1 MGKPTRVVVCG
12 MKGVGKTALLE
23 QLIYGNVTP
32 KTVRYSSCYDRLPT
46 CHSSILRSV
55 IRQEIHPTIEDI
67 YVANIETDRGT
78 KERVR
83 FYDTAGLESL
93 QSNTNNQQLPRH
105 YLGFADGY
113 ILVYDTTKS
122 ESLDVLFP
130 LKKDIDK
137 NKDKKEITVIVLGN
151 KSGNENKSN
160 SLENMSNKASN
171 WCTREKVKHYEINVM
186 DRQTLFE
193 PFVYLSSRLNPPP
206 NKSTFPQ
213 LSMGRK
219 MIKTETP

>member
-1 MGKPTRVVVCG
+1 MGKTTRVVVCG

-23 QLIYGNVTP
+23 QLIYGNIDA
-32 KTVRYSSCYDRLPT
+32 KT
-46 CHSSILRSV
+46 
-55 IRQEIHPTIEDI
+55 EIHPTIEDI

-78 KERVR
+78 KEKVR

-93 QSNTNNQQLPRH
+93 QSTVNNQQLPRH

-113 ILVYDTTKS
+113 VLVYDTGKP

-137 NKDKKEITVIVLGN
+137 NKDKKEITVIVIGN
-151 KSGNENKSN
+151 RTKTDAMLNN
-160 SLENMSNKASN
+160 LENTASKATN
-171 WCTREKVKHYEINVM
+171 WCTREKIKHYEVNIMN
-186 DRQTLFE
+186 RSTLFE
-193 PFVYLSSRLNPPP
+193 AFVYLSSKLNPPT

-219 MIKTETP
+219 SVKAETQ

>member
-32 KTVRYSSCYDRLPT
+32 KT
-46 CHSSILRSV
+46 
-55 IRQEIHPTIEDI
+55 EIHPTIEDI

-93 QSNTNNQQLPRH
+93 QSNANNQQLPRH

-113 ILVYDTTKS
+113 ILVYDTTKP

-151 KSGNENKSN
+151 KTNNENKSN
-160 SLENMSNKASN
+160 SLENTSNKASN

-186 DRQTLFE
+186 DRQTLLE

-219 MIKTETP
+219 IIKTETP

>member
-1 MGKPTRVVVCG
+1 MGKTTRVVVCG

-23 QLIYGNVTP
+23 QLIYGNVT
-32 KTVRYSSCYDRLPT
+32 TNS
-46 CHSSILRSV
+46 
-55 IRQEIHPTIEDI
+55 EIHPTIEDI

-78 KERVR
+78 KEKVR
-83 FYDTAGLESL
+83 FYDTAGLEPL
-93 QSNTNNQQLPRH
+93 QTNASSPQLARH

-113 ILVYDTTKS
+113 VLVYDTAKP

-137 NKDKKEITVIVLGN
+137 HKDKKEITIIVIGN
-151 KSGNENKSN
+151 RTKPDVELNN
-160 SLENMSNKASN
+160 LENTASKAAN
-171 WCTREKVKHYEINVM
+171 WCTREKLRHYEVNVL
-186 DRQTLFE
+186 DRPSLYDA
-193 PFVYLSSRLNPPP
+193 FVHLSSKLNPPP

-219 MIKTETP
+219 TIKAEAP

>member
-1 MGKPTRVVVCG
+1 MGKTTKVVVCG

-23 QLIYGNVTP
+23 QLIYGNIDA
-32 KTVRYSSCYDRLPT
+32 KT
-46 CHSSILRSV
+46 
-55 IRQEIHPTIEDI
+55 EIHPTIEDI

-78 KERVR
+78 KEKVR

-93 QSNTNNQQLPRH
+93 QTNVNNQQLPRQ

-113 ILVYDTTKS
+113 VLVYDTGKP

-137 NKDKKEITVIVLGN
+137 NKDKKEIIVIVIGN
-151 KSGNENKSN
+151 RTKTDVALNN
-160 SLENMSNKASN
+160 LENTVSKATN
-171 WCTREKVKHYEINVM
+171 WCTREKIKHYEVNVM
-186 DRQTLFE
+186 DRSSLFE
-193 PFVYLSSRLNPPP
+193 AFVYLSSKLNPPA
-206 NKSTFPQ
+206 NKSTFSQ

-219 MIKTETP
+219 TVKAEAQ

>member
-1 MGKPTRVVVCG
+1 MGKTTRVVVCG

-23 QLIYGNVTP
+23 QLVYGNIDV
-32 KTVRYSSCYDRLPT
+32 KT
-46 CHSSILRSV
+46 
-55 IRQEIHPTIEDI
+55 QEIHPTIEDI

-78 KERVR
+78 KEKVR

-93 QSNTNNQQLPRH
+93 QSNVNNQQLPRH

-113 ILVYDTTKS
+113 VLVYDTGKP

-137 NKDKKEITVIVLGN
+137 NKDKKEITVIVIGN
-151 KSGNENKSN
+151 RSKTDAVLNN
-160 SLENMSNKASN
+160 LENTASKATN
-171 WCTREKVKHYEINVM
+171 WCTREKVKHYEVNVM
-186 DRQTLFE
+186 DRASLYE
-193 PFVYLSSRLNPPP
+193 AFVHLSSKLNPPT

-219 MIKTETP
+219 TVKAEAQ

>member
-1 MGKPTRVVVCG
+1 MGKTTRVVVCG

-23 QLIYGNVTP
+23 QLIHGNIDA
-32 KTVRYSSCYDRLPT
+32 KT
-46 CHSSILRSV
+46 
-55 IRQEIHPTIEDI
+55 EIHPTIEDI

-78 KERVR
+78 KEKVR

-93 QSNTNNQQLPRH
+93 QSNVNNQQLPRH

-113 ILVYDTTKS
+113 VLVYDTGKP

-137 NKDKKEITVIVLGN
+137 NKDKKEIIVIVIGN
-151 KSGNENKSN
+151 RTKTDAVLNN
-160 SLENMSNKASN
+160 LENTASKATN
-171 WCTREKVKHYEINVM
+171 WCTREKVKHYEVDVM
-186 DRQTLFE
+186 DRSSLFE
-193 PFVYLSSRLNPPP
+193 AFVHLSSKLNPPA
-206 NKSTFPQ
+206 NKSTFSQ

-219 MIKTETP
+219 TVKAEAQ

>member
-1 MGKPTRVVVCG
+1 MGKTTKVIVCG

-23 QLIYGNVTP
+23 QLIYGNVTS
-32 KTVRYSSCYDRLPT
+32 KT
-46 CHSSILRSV
+46 
-55 IRQEIHPTIEDI
+55 EIHPTIEDI

-78 KERVR
+78 KEKVR
-83 FYDTAGLESL
+83 FYDTAGLEAL
-93 QSNTNNQQLPRH
+93 QTNTNNQQLARH

-113 ILVYDTTKS
+113 VLVYDTTKP

-137 NKDKKEITVIVLGN
+137 NKDKKEITIIVIGN
-151 KSGNENKSN
+151 RTWSDTAQKN
-160 SLENMSNKASN
+160 LENTANRAAN
-171 WCTREKVKHYEINVM
+171 WCTREKIKHFEVNVM
-186 DRQTLFE
+186 DRASLYESFI
-193 PFVYLSSRLNPPP
+193 YLSSKLNPIQ

-219 MIKTETP
+219 NIKAETT

>member
-1 MGKPTRVVVCG
+1 MRKLIYNEDPGMGKTTRVVVCG

-23 QLIYGNVTP
+23 QLIYGNVDA
-32 KTVRYSSCYDRLPT
+32 KT
-46 CHSSILRSV
+46 
-55 IRQEIHPTIEDI
+55 EIHPTIEDI

-78 KERVR
+78 KEKIR

-93 QSNTNNQQLPRH
+93 QSNVNNQQLPRH

-113 ILVYDTTKS
+113 VLVYDTGKP

-137 NKDKKEITVIVLGN
+137 NKDKKEITVIVIGN
-151 KSGNENKSN
+151 RTTKTDTVMNN
-160 SLENMSNKASN
+160 LENTVSKATN
-171 WCTREKVKHYEINVM
+171 WCTREKVKHYEVNIM
-186 DRQTLFE
+186 DRSALFE
-193 PFVYLSSRLNPPP
+193 AFVHLSSKLNPPA
-206 NKSTFPQ
+206 NKSTFSQ

-219 MIKTETP
+219 NVKAEAQ

>member
-1 MGKPTRVVVCG
+1 MGKTTRVVVCG

-23 QLIYGNVTP
+23 QLIYGNIDA
-32 KTVRYSSCYDRLPT
+32 KT
-46 CHSSILRSV
+46 
-55 IRQEIHPTIEDI
+55 EIHPTIEDV

-78 KERVR
+78 KEKVR

-93 QSNTNNQQLPRH
+93 QSNVNNQQLPRH

-113 ILVYDTTKS
+113 VLVYDTGKP

-137 NKDKKEITVIVLGN
+137 NKDKKEIIVIVIGN
-151 KSGNENKSN
+151 RTKTDAVLNN
-160 SLENMSNKASN
+160 LENTASKATN
-171 WCTREKVKHYEINVM
+171 WCAREKVKHYEVNVM
-186 DRQTLFE
+186 DRSSLFE
-193 PFVYLSSRLNPPP
+193 AFVHLSSKLNPPA
-206 NKSTFPQ
+206 NKSTFSQ

-219 MIKTETP
+219 TVKAEAQ